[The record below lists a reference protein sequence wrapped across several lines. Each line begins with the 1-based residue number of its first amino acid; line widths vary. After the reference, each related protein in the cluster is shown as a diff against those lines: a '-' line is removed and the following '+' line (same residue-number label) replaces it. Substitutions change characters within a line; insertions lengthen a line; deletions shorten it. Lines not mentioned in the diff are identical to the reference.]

1 MIEPS
6 SFSEKVFRNG
16 ERAFN
21 WDERRRQWKR
31 QRVLQ
36 EAWIWK
42 ALVVLCFVLITG
54 TAATADWSDFHIAAG
69 AALLATLGDVLH
81 LIAKPIGD
89 DQQCG

>member
-6 SFSEKVFRNG
+6 SLSEKVFRNG
-16 ERAFN
+16 ERASN

-31 QRVLQ
+31 PRVLQ

-54 TAATADWSDFHIAAG
+54 TAATADWSDFHIAG
-69 AALLATLGDVLH
+69 GTGLPATLGGVAH
-81 LIAKPIGD
+81 LIAKKIGD
-89 DQQCG
+89 DRHRG